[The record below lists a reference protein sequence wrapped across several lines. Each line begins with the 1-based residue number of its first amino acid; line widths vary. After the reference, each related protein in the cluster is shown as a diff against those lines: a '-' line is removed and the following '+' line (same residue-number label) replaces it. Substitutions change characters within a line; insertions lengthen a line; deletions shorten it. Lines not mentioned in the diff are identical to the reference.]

1 MNQFQKQIKTRG
13 IFRIPA
19 RFIIIVM
26 LAGLSFFSVSC
37 ETLLSILGTAT
48 PPTPAGT
55 TVMTERQVAAGLKE
69 ALKVG
74 INNSVSLTNRTDGFF
89 GNSMIKIPWPS
100 EAQGAYNFIN
110 QNASLSFLRPVLDE
124 VVLKMNRGAE
134 QASARATPIFVSAI
148 EQMTIIDA
156 WNILRG
162 ANNAATLYL
171 QSKTYNNLHTAF
183 MPDIQNALESV
194 GAASAWQTVTTGYN
208 TVANNP
214 ILGSGLNPI
223 NTDLAD
229 YTTRK
234 ALDGLF
240 LLVAQ
245 EELKIRS
252 NPAAR
257 VNDILKE
264 VFGQLDR

>member
-1 MNQFQKQIKTRG
+1 MNQLLKQFKTKGKLR
-13 IFRIPA
+13 RPA
-19 RFIIIVM
+19 RFIIIAM
-26 LAGLSFFSVSC
+26 LASISFFAVSC
-37 ETLLSILGTAT
+37 ETLLSILGSAA
-48 PPTPAGT
+48 PPSTQGT
-55 TVMTERQVAAGLKE
+55 TQITETRVAAGLKE

-74 INNSVSLTNRTDGFF
+74 INNSVSLTNRNDGFF
-89 GNSMIKIPWPS
+89 GNSLIKIPWPS
-100 EAQGAYNFIN
+100 EAQSAYNFIN
-110 QNASLSFLRPVLDE
+110 QNATLSFLRPVLDE

-134 QASARATPIFVSAI
+134 QASVRAIPIFVTAI
-148 EQMTIIDA
+148 EQMTIMDA

-171 QSKTYNNLHTAF
+171 QSKTYHNLHTAF
-183 MPDIQNALESV
+183 KPDILNALESV
-194 GAASAWQTVTTGYN
+194 GAASAWQTVTSRYN

-214 ILGSGLNPI
+214 LLGAELNPI